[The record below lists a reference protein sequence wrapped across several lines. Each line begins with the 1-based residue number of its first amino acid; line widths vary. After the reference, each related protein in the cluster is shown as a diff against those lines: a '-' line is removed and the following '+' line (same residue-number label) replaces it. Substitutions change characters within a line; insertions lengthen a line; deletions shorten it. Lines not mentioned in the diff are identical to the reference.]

1 MTPPDRNQNPERG
14 NEPQTPTP
22 ENQNPDTS
30 RTASAN
36 SNAWRDTAL
45 GADHAVRS
53 GVDRVRPYAHQLWQ
67 RILPLLR
74 RLWLAVL
81 PLLQRVRNS
90 TAGQWIE
97 QRVGP
102 AASGAATKVQAAAE
116 PNRGGHRSP
125 QHPRLRAMQA
135 GAGLAVLGVLGV
147 AVLSVSTGSDNDVR
161 AAAHVD
167 DIPAVEQ
174 DPGKGEAGLFGSD
187 ELSGSDELFGPDEAP
202 KDTGPVPGPPAKGI
216 DVSNHNGSVDW
227 KKVADSGQNFAFVL
241 ATDGTDFTS
250 PKYAEQYHGAK
261 DAGLMAAPY
270 HFARP
275 DESAEA
281 QADKLLSVGDYEQ
294 DGKSLPPVLDLEVD
308 PSGGGCYGLSVPEM
322 HKWTDTFNKKIKDAT
337 GTDPIIYANP
347 SFWNECMGGTD
358 AYADQPLWLAAYEVD
373 EPTVPKGFE
382 DWNFWQYTEEG
393 SVPGVSGDVDQNH
406 FQGSVGDLAKLG
418 QN

>member
-1 MTPPDRNQNPERG
+1 MTPPDRHQNPERG
-14 NEPQTPTP
+14 HEPQSPTTENRTSETP
-22 ENQNPDTS
+22 Q
-30 RTASAN
+30 TASAN

-53 GVDRVRPYAHQLWQ
+53 GVDRVRPYAHQVWQ
-67 RILPLLR
+67 RILPILR

-90 TAGQWIE
+90 TAGQWVE

-102 AASGAATKVQAAAE
+102 AASSAAAKVQGATE
-116 PNRGGHRSP
+116 SNGGGHRSP
-125 QHPRLRAMQA
+125 ANPRLRAMQA

-147 AVLSVSTGSDNDVR
+147 AVLSVSAGSDNDVR
-161 AAAHVD
+161 AAAQVD
-167 DIPAVEQ
+167 DIPAAGQESDQ
-174 DPGKGEAGLFGSD
+174 GSGGLFGSD
-187 ELSGSDELFGPDEAP
+187 SEP
-202 KDTGPVPGPPAKGI
+202 KDSGPVPGPPAKGI

-227 KKVADSGQNFAFVL
+227 KQVAASGQNFAFVL
-241 ATDGTDFTS
+241 ASDGTDFTS
-250 PKYAEQYHGAK
+250 PKYSEQYHGAK

-281 QADKLLSVGDYEQ
+281 QADKLLSVADYKK

-322 HKWTDTFNKKIKDAT
+322 HKWTDTFNKKVKDST
-337 GTDPIIYANP
+337 GADPIIYANP
-347 SFWNECMGGTD
+347 SFWNECMGGSD
-358 AYADQPLWLAAYEVD
+358 AYADHPLWLAAYEVD
-373 EPTVPKGFE
+373 EPTVPKGFK

-393 SVPGVSGDVDQNH
+393 SVPGVSGEVDQNH

-418 QN
+418 QD